1 MRPVFKR
8 PILLASSERFVGI
21 SKMKIGF
28 IGLGVMGSPMS
39 GHLSKAGHTLFLH
52 DLDMGLTRKHADALA
67 GDARALAT
75 PQDVAEQSD
84 VVITM
89 LPNGKVVQE
98 VALGPKG
105 LIHGMKPGTL
115 LLDTSSAEPWITK
128 DTAQALA
135 AKGVAMVDAPVSGAQ
150 WGAQEAKLVF
160 MVGAEAADLARVRP
174 LLEVMG
180 HKIHHLGG
188 LGAGHT
194 MKCINNTITSMT
206 LSATSE
212 GLVIG
217 KQHGLNPSAMV
228 DVLNDSTGGSWISQ
242 THIKQR
248 VINRRFDDPFK
259 LALMLKDIGI
269 AMELSRQA
277 GLSTPMSALGQ
288 QLWAAASRAAGPEA
302 SVSELVRWVEN
313 QSGTQICAPE

>member
-1 MRPVFKR
+1 
-8 PILLASSERFVGI
+8 
-21 SKMKIGF
+21 
-28 IGLGVMGSPMS
+28 
-39 GHLSKAGHTLFLH
+39 
-52 DLDMGLTRKHADALA
+52 
-67 GDARALAT
+67 
-75 PQDVAEQSD
+75 
-84 VVITM
+84 
-89 LPNGKVVQE
+89 
-98 VALGPKG
+98 
-105 LIHGMKPGTL
+105 
-115 LLDTSSAEPWITK
+115 
-128 DTAQALA
+128 
-135 AKGVAMVDAPVSGAQ
+135 VSGAQ

-160 MVGAEAADLARVRP
+160 MVGAEASDLARVRP

-206 LSATSE
+206 LSATAE

-217 KQHGLNPSAMV
+217 KQHGLDPSAMV
-228 DVLNDSTGGSWISQ
+228 DVLNDSTGASWISQ

-248 VINRRFDDPFK
+248 VISRRFDDPFK

-269 AMELSRQA
+269 AMELSLQA

-313 QSGTQICAPE
+313 QSGTQISAAE

>member
-1 MRPVFKR
+1 MN
-8 PILLASSERFVGI
+8 
-21 SKMKIGF
+21 IGF

-39 GHLSKAGHTLFLH
+39 GHLSKAGHNLFLH

-67 GDARALAT
+67 GAAQALAT
-75 PQDVAEQSD
+75 PAEVGARSEI
-84 VVITM
+84 VITM
-89 LPNGKVVQE
+89 LPNGKVVQD
-98 VALGPKG
+98 VALGANG

-128 DTAQALA
+128 ATAQALSEKGIAMIDA
-135 AKGVAMVDAPVSGAQ
+135 AVSGAQ

-160 MVGAEAADLARVRP
+160 MVGAEAADLAKVRP

-206 LSATSE
+206 LSATAE

-217 KQHGLNPSAMV
+217 KQHGLDPSAMV
-228 DVLNDSTGGSWISQ
+228 DVLNDSTGASWISQ

-248 VINRRFDDPFK
+248 VISRRFDDPFK

-269 AMELSRQA
+269 AMELSLQA

-313 QSGTQICAPE
+313 QSGTQISAAE

>member
-1 MRPVFKR
+1 MN
-8 PILLASSERFVGI
+8 
-21 SKMKIGF
+21 IGF

-52 DLDMGLTRKHADALA
+52 DLDMGLTRKHADALPGA
-67 GDARALAT
+67 AQAMST
-75 PQDVAEQSD
+75 PYEVAERSEI
-84 VVITM
+84 VITM

-98 VALGPKG
+98 VALGENG
-105 LIHGMKPGTL
+105 LIDGMKPGTL

-128 DTAQALA
+128 ATAQTLSDKGIAMIDA
-135 AKGVAMVDAPVSGAQ
+135 AVSGAQ

-160 MVGAEAADLARVRP
+160 MVGAETADLARVRP

-206 LSATSE
+206 LSATAE

-217 KQHGLNPSAMV
+217 KQHGLDPSAMV

-248 VINRRFDDPFK
+248 VISRRFDDPFK

-269 AMELSRQA
+269 AMELSLQA

-288 QLWAAASRAAGPEA
+288 QLWAAASRAAGPDA

-313 QSGTQICAPE
+313 QSGTQISAAE

>member
-1 MRPVFKR
+1 MN
-8 PILLASSERFVGI
+8 
-21 SKMKIGF
+21 IGF

-52 DLDMGLTRKHADALA
+52 DQDMGLTRKHADSLA
-67 GDARALAT
+67 GEAQALTT
-75 PQDVAEQSD
+75 PAEVAGRSEI
-84 VVITM
+84 VITM

-98 VALGPKG
+98 VALGANG
-105 LIHGMKPGTL
+105 LIHGMKSGTL
-115 LLDTSSAEPWITK
+115 LLDTSSAEPWITQA
-128 DTAQALA
+128 TAQALA
-135 AKGVAMVDAPVSGAQ
+135 EKGIAMIDAPVSGAQ

-160 MVGAEAADLARVRP
+160 MVGAEIADLSRVRP

-206 LSATSE
+206 LSATAE

-217 KQHGLNPSAMV
+217 KQFGLNPSAMV

-248 VINRRFDDPFK
+248 VISRRFDDPFK

-269 AMELSRQA
+269 AMELSVQA

-288 QLWAAASRAAGPEA
+288 QLWAAASRAAGPQA

-313 QSGTQICAPE
+313 QCGTQISDAK

>member
-1 MRPVFKR
+1 
-8 PILLASSERFVGI
+8 LTHLACFDDWEFT
-21 SKMKIGF
+21 MNIGF
-28 IGLGVMGSPMS
+28 IGLGVMGAPMS

-52 DLDMGLTRKHADALA
+52 DLDMGLARKHADSLA
-67 GDARALAT
+67 GAAQALISPAE
-75 PQDVAEQSD
+75 VAERCEI
-84 VVITM
+84 VLTM
-89 LPNGKVVQE
+89 LPNGKVVNE

-105 LIHGMKPGTL
+105 LIHGLKPGSL
-115 LLDTSSAEPWITK
+115 LLDTSSAEPWMTK
-128 DTAQALA
+128 DTAKALA
-135 AKGVAMVDAPVSGAQ
+135 QKDISMIDAPVSGAQ

-160 MVGAEAADLARVRP
+160 MVGASLPDLERVRP
-174 LLEVMG
+174 LLHAMG

-206 LSATSE
+206 LSATAE

-217 KQHGLNPSAMV
+217 KQYGLDPSAMV

-248 VINRRFDDPFK
+248 VINRHFDDPFK

-269 AMELSRQA
+269 AMELSVQA
-277 GLSTPMSALGQ
+277 GLSTPMAALAQ
-288 QLWAAASRAAGPEA
+288 QLWAAASRAAGPDA

-313 QSGTQICAPE
+313 QSATQITPNL

>member
-1 MRPVFKR
+1 MFT
-8 PILLASSERFVGI
+8 GNI
-21 SKMKIGF
+21 SMNIGF

-39 GHLSKAGHTLFLH
+39 THLSKAGHTLFVH
-52 DLDMGLTRKHADALA
+52 DLDMGLARKHADALSGA
-67 GDARALAT
+67 AQALAT
-75 PQDVAEQSD
+75 PAEVAARSD
-84 VVITM
+84 IVITM
-89 LPNGKVVQE
+89 LPNGKVVHE
-98 VALGPKG
+98 VALGAKG
-105 LIHGMKPGTL
+105 LLEGLKPGTL

-128 DTAQALA
+128 ATACALA
-135 AKGVAMVDAPVSGAQ
+135 ERGVAMIDAPVSGAQ

-160 MVGAEAADLARVRP
+160 MVGAEAADLNRVRP

-206 LSATSE
+206 LSATAE

-217 KQHGLNPSAMV
+217 KQYGLDPSAMV

-269 AMELSRQA
+269 AMELSVQA
-277 GLSTPMSALGQ
+277 GLSTPISALGQ
-288 QLWAAASRAAGPEA
+288 QLWAAASRAAGEDA

-313 QSGTQICAPE
+313 QSGAQISSSD